1 MKVGRRLAYVT
12 RGEDKLR
19 QLEERLSRQ
28 LKALSDRVS
37 QLSNAGIEYHYS
49 ADESTCY
56 LAYAHSPAYRVS
68 LRAQHVLDMDTQGLE
83 ATAQRVTNL
92 LDEMELERQCLAR
105 HSPAAA
111 HSQCR
116 RPGGGLPRRGR

>member
-1 MKVGRRLAYVT
+1 MVGLRLAQVT
-12 RGEDKLR
+12 RGEDRLR
-19 QLEERLSRQ
+19 ELEARLSRQ

-37 QLSNAGIEYHYS
+37 QLSNADIAYHYS

-68 LRAQHVLDMDTQGLE
+68 LRAQHVLDMDTHVLE

-92 LDEMELERQCLAR
+92 LDEMELER
-105 HSPAAA
+105 
-111 HSQCR
+111 
-116 RPGGGLPRRGR
+116 